1 MSGGFWS
8 TYWYDG
14 KIYGTG
20 IVRGLDVF
28 ELLPS
33 EHISENEIAAAK
45 LASQGNIFNP
55 QQQLKVSWPANPVV
69 ASAHL
74 DQLIRSKSVGVE
86 KAQDLR
92 NLLDRAVVLVKQKGK
107 SEQLAESL
115 RSVTNSWSVKTNVS
129 E

>member
-1 MSGGFWS
+1 MTGRS
-8 TYWYDG
+8 TA
-14 KIYGTG
+14 K

-69 ASAHL
+69 ANPPGSV
-74 DQLIRSKSVGVE
+74 DEVEIRW
-86 KAQDLR
+86 R
-92 NLLDRAVVLVKQKGK
+92 
-107 SEQLAESL
+107 
-115 RSVTNSWSVKTNVS
+115 
-129 E
+129 